1 MAHFAQ
7 LDGANVVTQ
16 VVVVNNEVLNNEDFP
31 ASEPIGI
38 EFLRSLYGAETLW
51 KQTSYNANFRT
62 RYAGIGMTYN
72 EQADEFVAPTLEK

>member
-1 MAHFAQ
+1 MASFAE
-7 LDGANVVTQ
+7 LNDDNIVLRVIAVGDEHEEDGEEWCRN
-16 VVVVNNEVLNNEDFP
+16 LL
-31 ASEPIGI
+31 GG
-38 EFLRSLYGAETLW
+38 RW